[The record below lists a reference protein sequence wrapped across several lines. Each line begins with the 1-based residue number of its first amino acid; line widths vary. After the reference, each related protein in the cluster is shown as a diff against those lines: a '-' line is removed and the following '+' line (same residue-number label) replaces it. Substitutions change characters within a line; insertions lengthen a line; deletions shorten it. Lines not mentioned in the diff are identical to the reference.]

1 MRDQPTILI
10 PRIEDDP
17 IRARIATCVNPKS
30 PQDGVFIV
38 GSRDGKVKA
47 LPVVVDVRVGIDVIA
62 GGEEGVAL
70 GLGGSDGVGIVADG
84 AAGVEAGLA
93 GDEIEEGG
101 RGDGRGVRV

>member
-1 MRDQPTILI
+1 M
-10 PRIEDDP
+10 
-17 IRARIATCVNPKS
+17 
-30 PQDGVFIV
+30 
-38 GSRDGKVKA
+38 
-47 LPVVVDVRVGIDVIA
+47 
-62 GGEEGVAL
+62 